1 MPKQKIKEIMTNKQ
15 AEIAN
20 NRIQVLEDRI
30 QKFNLI
36 INIYLKDKESSLYIN
51 LVTTMTEFQL
61 EVHSLRESLNT
72 RHEWL
77 FNFVGGG
84 WNQVMAYTLEDA
96 IETAHQEY
104 SGMDIQDGSFRI
116 STPGDYKTQ
125 MSSFY

>member
-1 MPKQKIKEIMTNKQ
+1 MTNAQ

-30 QKFNLI
+30 QKFNENI
-36 INIYLKDKESSLYIN
+36 IRWGIDAEKESSLYITI
-51 LVTTMTEFQL
+51 VTTITEFEL
-61 EVHSLRESLNT
+61 EVHSLVESLNT

-84 WNQVMAYTLEDA
+84 WNQVMAYTLEEA
-96 IETAHQEY
+96 IEIAHQEY

-116 STPGDYKTQ
+116 STPQDYKTQ

>member
-1 MPKQKIKEIMTNKQ
+1 MTNAQ

-30 QKFNLI
+30 QNFNLI
-36 INIYLKDKESSLYIN
+36 INIYLKDKESSIYIN

-61 EVHSLRESLNT
+61 EIKTLKDAINT

-84 WNQVMAYTLEDA
+84 WNQVMAYTLEEA
-96 IETAHQEY
+96 IEIARQEH

>member
-1 MPKQKIKEIMTNKQ
+1 MTNAQ
-15 AEIAN
+15 AQAAQ
-20 NRIQVLEDRI
+20 NRILVLEDRI
-30 QKFNLI
+30 QSFNS
-36 INIYLKDKESSLYIN
+36 NITRYRIEVGSSLF
-51 LVTTMTEFQL
+51 TTISTTITEFEL

-72 RHEWL
+72 RREWL

-84 WNQVMAYTLEDA
+84 WNQVHAYTLEEA

-116 STPGDYKTQ
+116 STPQDYKTQ